1 MPSYCAATS
10 NCQPLRI
17 KELPAR
23 GRGSE
28 VSPGVFYGSPAGK
41 SAHRPPQLIRLLAEI
56 QNDLALQ
63 KTPITRYFL
72 LRLFVEQRRF
82 PYNFSSSVSL

>member
-10 NCQPLRI
+10 NCQSPRF

-23 GRGSE
+23 GRGKGSE
-28 VSPGVFYGSPAGK
+28 VSPGVFYGSPAGR

-72 LRLFVEQRRF
+72 LHAFVGQRRF
-82 PYNFSSSVSL
+82 PYNFSVSH